1 MIASAPTQ
9 DFTKQGGAV
18 PVAKIAMTHL
28 LKTSLLGFGAAL
40 VLAGCNAPDAS
51 APATQAAAPAE
62 AAPEA
67 APEATPAPA
76 AEAAAPTLSRSVTIN
91 ADAATVWAL
100 IGPFCSL
107 GDWHPVVGSCTI
119 GDDGNRTIVTAD
131 GSATFIERETTRDDA
146 AHTYSYAIVSSP
158 LPVADYVASISVTE
172 TAPGASTITWSSHY
186 TTPEGMDAVAAEAL
200 TGIYEAGFAGISASL
215 AG

>member
-1 MIASAPTQ
+1 
-9 DFTKQGGAV
+9 
-18 PVAKIAMTHL
+18 MTHL
-28 LKTSLLGFGAAL
+28 LKTSLLGLGAAL
-40 VLAGCNAPDAS
+40 VLAGCNAPEAS
-51 APATQAAAPAE
+51 APAAPAAAPAE
-62 AAPEA
+62 ATG
-67 APEATPAPA
+67 EAT
-76 AEAAAPTLSRSVTIN
+76 APTLSRSVSVN

-158 LPVADYVASISVTE
+158 LPVADYVATISVTE

-200 TGIYEAGFAGISASL
+200 TGIYEAGFAGISARL
-215 AG
+215 AQ

>member
-1 MIASAPTQ
+1 
-9 DFTKQGGAV
+9 
-18 PVAKIAMTHL
+18 MTHL
-28 LKTSLLGFGAAL
+28 LKTSLLGLGAAL
-40 VLAGCNAPDAS
+40 VLAGCNAPEAS
-51 APATQAAAPAE
+51 APAAPAAAPAE
-62 AAPEA
+62 ATGEVTA
-67 APEATPAPA
+67 ATTG
-76 AEAAAPTLSRSVTIN
+76 EAAAPTLSRSVTVN

-119 GDDGNRTIVTAD
+119 GDDGHRTIITAD

-158 LPVADYVASISVTE
+158 LPVADYVATISVTE

-215 AG
+215 AQ